1 MKNILI
7 YGSPGVG
14 KTTLIKKIL
23 ENINLKAGGFYTE
36 EIKENENRVGFKI
49 ISLDNQ
55 EGILAHI
62 SIKGMKKVGRYGVNI
77 YDLENIGVKSLDQ
90 ALRNEDLIIIDE
102 IGKME
107 IFSDKFKEKVL
118 DCLNSEKYVL
128 ATIGIGGDKFIFKI
142 KERND
147 VILFEM
153 NRENRDELMDKVL
166 HLILKENLRLKNLFI
181 KLKKEETRN

>member
-7 YGSPGVG
+7 CGSPGVG

-23 ENINLKAGGFYTE
+23 KKINLRAGGFYTE
-36 EIKENENRVGFKI
+36 EIRERSNRVGFKI

-62 SIKGMKKVGRYGVNI
+62 NIKDSQRVGRYGVNI
-77 YDLENIGVKSLDQ
+77 YDLENIGVKSLSQ
-90 ALRNEDLIIIDE
+90 SLRDDDLIIIDE

-118 DCLNSEKYVL
+118 ACLNSEKFVV
-128 ATIGIGGDKFIFKI
+128 ATIGIGGDKYISRI
-142 KERND
+142 KERDD
-147 VILFEM
+147 VIVFKM
-153 NRENRDELMDKVL
+153 NRENRDRLIDRIPS
-166 HLILKENLRLKNLFI
+166 LILK
-181 KLKKEETRN
+181 

>member
-7 YGSPGVG
+7 SGPPGVG

-23 ENINLKAGGFYTE
+23 ENLNLKVGGFYTE
-36 EIKENENRVGFKI
+36 EIKENKNRIGFKI

-62 SIKGMKKVGRYGVNI
+62 SIKGMKRVGRYGVNI
-77 YDLENIGVKSLDQ
+77 YDLENIGVKSLSR
-90 ALRNEDLIIIDE
+90 ALRDEELIVIDE

-118 DCLNSEKYVL
+118 DCLNSEKFVL
-128 ATIGIGGDKFIFKI
+128 ATIGIGGDKFIFQI

-147 VILFEM
+147 VIIFKM
-153 NRENRDELMDKVL
+153 NRDNRDELVDKVL
-166 HLILKENLRLKNLFI
+166 YLILK
-181 KLKKEETRN
+181 